1 MAPQPPQR
9 DPATPAADAPPPVRD
24 NGSRVLRWATAA
36 TLVGAF
42 LVYHSIG
49 STDAD
54 ADVAA
59 GVPGAPAV
67 SAAAAP
73 QQDPAPPIVPPRAV
87 LSLPAS
93 PPTRLTIQK
102 IGVNAP
108 FTPLSMNA
116 AGVLQP
122 PPESNRNLAGWF
134 QGGPTPGELGNAIV
148 AGHVDTKTGP
158 AVFFLLPYLKKGD
171 TADITRA
178 DGTVATFK
186 VDDVETFS
194 KGSFPDQRVYGDTPD
209 AELRIITCGGAFD
222 RKTMDYESNVV
233 VFAHLASSRKA

>member
-1 MAPQPPQR
+1 MVNQLPQR
-9 DPATPAADAPPPVRD
+9 NAARRPAHAKPPVRD
-24 NGSRVLRWATAA
+24 SGSRVLRWATAA

-42 LVYHSIG
+42 LVYHSFDSSG
-49 STDAD
+49 AD
-54 ADVAA
+54 AAPGPPAA
-59 GVPGAPAV
+59 VAPAF
-67 SAAAAP
+67 SAQPADPQTAA
-73 QQDPAPPIVPPRAV
+73 PIVPPHAV

-93 PPTRLTIQK
+93 PPTRLTIRK

-108 FTPLSMNA
+108 FTPLAMNA

-122 PPESNRNLAGWF
+122 PPASNRNLAGWY
-134 QGGPTPGELGNAIV
+134 QGGPTPGEIGNAIV

-158 AVFFLLPYLKKGD
+158 AVFFLLAYLKKGD

-178 DGTVATFK
+178 DGTVATFT

-194 KGSFPDQRVYGDTPD
+194 KGAFPDQQVYGDTPD

-222 RKTMDYESNVV
+222 RKKQDYEANVV
-233 VFAHLASSRKA
+233 VFAHLSATRKA